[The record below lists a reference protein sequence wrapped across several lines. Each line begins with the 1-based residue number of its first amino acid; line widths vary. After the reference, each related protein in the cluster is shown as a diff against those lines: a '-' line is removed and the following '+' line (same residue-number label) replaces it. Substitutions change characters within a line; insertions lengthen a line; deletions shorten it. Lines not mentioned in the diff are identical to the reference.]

1 MVDFGIVQFKFLS
14 NKNQPERVDDTDVHH
29 TIEINWLVLE
39 VVLNGINKIIY
50 ELQFSFNSNLFAKE
64 IKTSPWEAQKA

>member
-1 MVDFGIVQFKFLS
+1 MVDFGIVQFKLLS

-29 TIEINWLVLE
+29 SVEIHRLVLE
-39 VVLNGINKIIY
+39 VELNDINKIIY

-64 IKTSPWEAQKA
+64 TKTSPWEAQKA